1 MNTSSDSG
9 LTERLTGLA
18 AALRSHGVRVGT
30 GETVDA
36 ARAVEALGLAGR
48 EQLREGLAA
57 TLLHHTGQRPVFDA
71 VFDLYFPRGVG
82 APGGGP
88 ADRDALRDR
97 LAAALA

>member
-57 TLLHHTGQRPVFDA
+57 TLLHHTGQRPVFD
-71 VFDLYFPRGVG
+71 LYFPRGVG

-97 LAAALA
+97 L